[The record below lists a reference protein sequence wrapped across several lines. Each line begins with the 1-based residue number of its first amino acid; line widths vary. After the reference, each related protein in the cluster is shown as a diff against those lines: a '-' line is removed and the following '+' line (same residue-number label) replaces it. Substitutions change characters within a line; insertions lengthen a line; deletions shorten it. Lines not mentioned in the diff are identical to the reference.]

1 MLTEFPTIFDW
12 IERLSFLRGT
22 PAAYVVL
29 ITGLV
34 IAVVWDWRLAL
45 LALAVQYVAA
55 GLLFVDVLE
64 PRLAI
69 VKLFVGV
76 FICLILYFAARQAS
90 MLQETEQADQVSA
103 DTGSADTRS
112 DGESGRGERTT
123 LAFRTFL
130 ALMVALAALALSGR
144 AGYRLP
150 AVPAHVNLA
159 IYALAGMGL
168 LLLALTTRPLTAGM
182 GLLMVMSG
190 FELFYNTLDQST
202 SMLILLAAAN
212 MILALTISYLAQ
224 LSGAGPPRIRALWP
238 GR

>member
-1 MLTEFPTIFDW
+1 MITDFPTLFDW
-12 IERLSFLRGT
+12 IERLSFLQGM

-34 IAVVWDWRLAL
+34 IAVIWDWRLAL
-45 LALAVQYVAA
+45 LSLTVQYVVTS
-55 GLLFVDVLE
+55 LLFADVLE

-69 VKLFVGV
+69 VKLFVGL

-90 MLQETEQADQVSA
+90 TSQSAEAGAIEET
-103 DTGSADTRS
+103 
-112 DGESGRGERTT
+112 GEKAIRRERTT

-159 IYALAGMGL
+159 IYGLAGMGL

-182 GLLMVMSG
+182 GLLMIMTG
-190 FELFYNTLDQST
+190 FELFYNTLEQST
-202 SMLILLAAAN
+202 SILILLAAAN
-212 MILALTISYLAQ
+212 LILALTISYLAQ
-224 LSGAGPPRIRALWP
+224 LNRTGPPRLTAPWAKS
-238 GR
+238 

>member
-1 MLTEFPTIFDW
+1 MLNDFPTIFDW
-12 IERLSFLRGT
+12 IERLSFLRGM
-22 PAAYVVL
+22 PVAYLVL
-29 ITGLV
+29 LTGLV
-34 IAVVWDWRLAL
+34 IAIVWDWRLSL

-55 GLLFVDVLE
+55 SLLFVDVLE
-64 PRLAI
+64 PRLAV
-69 VKLFVGV
+69 VKLFVGA

-90 MLQETEQADQVSA
+90 ALQEAATERANRV
-103 DTGSADTRS
+103 SADTRS
-112 DGESGRGERTT
+112 DGGGGRREGTT

-190 FELFYNTLDQST
+190 FELFYNTLEQST
-202 SMLILLAAAN
+202 GMLIMLATAN
-212 MILALTISYLAQ
+212 MILALTVSYLAQ
-224 LSGAGPPRIRALWP
+224 LSGKEPPRIRAPWP

>member
-1 MLTEFPTIFDW
+1 MLFMLTDFPTIFDW
-12 IERLSFLRGT
+12 IERLSFLRGM
-22 PAAYVVL
+22 PAAYLVL
-29 ITGLV
+29 VTGLV

-45 LALAVQYVAA
+45 LALAVQYMASS
-55 GLLFVDVLE
+55 LLFVDVLE

-90 MLQETEQADQVSA
+90 ALQEAGIVSA
-103 DTGSADTRS
+103 DETSV
-112 DGESGRGERTT
+112 GENGRREQTT

-182 GLLMVMSG
+182 GMLMVMSG
-190 FELFYNTLDQST
+190 FELFYNTLEQST

-212 MILALTISYLAQ
+212 LILALTISYLAQ
-224 LSGAGPPRIRALWP
+224 LSGAGPPRIRAPWP